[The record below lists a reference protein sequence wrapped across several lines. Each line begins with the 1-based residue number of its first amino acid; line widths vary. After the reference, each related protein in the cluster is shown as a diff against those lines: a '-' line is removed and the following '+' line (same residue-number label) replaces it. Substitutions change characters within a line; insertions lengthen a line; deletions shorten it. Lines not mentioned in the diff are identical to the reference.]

1 MSANQ
6 TGIVLG
12 RVRAAHGTG
21 GVVKVESFTEPPEG
35 LARYENLRCVALQNS
50 VFKGFVRFDSL
61 RRCNGGKKSG
71 GGGNVFLAKIQGCD
85 RREQAEALQGA
96 KFCLD
101 KEDLP
106 PLDDGTFYHHTLT
119 GKKVLDEQGRLLGE
133 VTAVRNFGAGDL
145 LEVLAAQKSSEESPK
160 ESTNESTNDKTD
172 ESLLLPFAEDSI
184 TLLDDGN
191 LEVHGFY
198 AQLLT
203 ERAS

>member
-1 MSANQ
+1 MSANP

-35 LARYENLRCVALQNS
+35 LSDYENLRCVPLHNS

-71 GGGNVFLAKIQGCD
+71 QKSGGGGNIFLAKIQGCD
-85 RREQAEALQGA
+85 GREQAEALQGA
-96 KFCLD
+96 TFCLD

-119 GKKVLDEQGRLLGE
+119 GKKVLDEQGGLLGE

-145 LEVLAAQKSSEESPK
+145 LEVLATPKSSEEPSK
-160 ESTNESTNDKTD
+160 ESTKDKTD
-172 ESLLLPFAEDSI
+172 ESLFLPFAADSI